1 MELRRANWADS
12 AGAQEALG
20 GAEQRGEERRGA
32 RWGLGD
38 SICPVAL
45 GPANDEGA
53 CLPLSPSSGTWKCQ
67 ASLGLGRQRTS
78 SSYVSPRGSI
88 DSRFLNS
95 TICKNDLSLFNTY
108 SRPTHGVR
116 ISSSGTGPMNS

>member
-1 MELRRANWADS
+1 MELRRANWADY

-45 GPANDEGA
+45 GPANDKRELVYLY
-53 CLPLSPSSGTWKCQ
+53 LPHIWYLEMSSLPGIRKAKNIFLICITQ
-67 ASLGLGRQRTS
+67 GF
-78 SSYVSPRGSI
+78 
-88 DSRFLNS
+88 SRLTLLKLN
-95 TICKNDLSLFNTY
+95 
-108 SRPTHGVR
+108 H
-116 ISSSGTGPMNS
+116 M